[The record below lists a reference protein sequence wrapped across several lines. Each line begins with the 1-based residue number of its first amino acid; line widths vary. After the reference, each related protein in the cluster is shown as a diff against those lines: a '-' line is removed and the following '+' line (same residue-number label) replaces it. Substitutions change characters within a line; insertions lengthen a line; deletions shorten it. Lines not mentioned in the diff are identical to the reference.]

1 MFVTSE
7 ILFLIWKWKK
17 DFEFLKNKTL
27 KPKLCVVFL
36 RKKKKNCV
44 WRFWENPLWA
54 QAPHPHINYAR
65 SLCFK
70 E

>member
-36 RKKKKNCV
+36 RKKKTVCGIFEKTPCGHK
-44 WRFWENPLWA
+44 RPT
-54 QAPHPHINYAR
+54 PT
-65 SLCFK
+65 
-70 E
+70 